1 MDKNRKLNSLTSWLT
16 INHACNLKCTW
27 CYQKQFSGS
36 KKFMLEKLIME
47 LIDLLSDLPVKDVIL
62 IGGEPTIHPLFLKTV
77 KAIRVRGLVPKVVSN
92 SIRFSEPDFIKAAED
107 AGLSMVVSSV
117 KEFSDDEYESATGI
131 RAFNK
136 LRTAIENLDNSE
148 MKHRISFTITS
159 DIISSQTELISFVKS
174 CKPFDFIFSFEKP
187 YLVEDKVCFE
197 GGLLPYE
204 ISTQIQE
211 LIYPTLVDTGIPFKI
226 DYMFPHCQLPV
237 DFADKVESEGRF
249 FSGCHLL
256 SGKSIIFDPDRRVLP
271 CNHLITCSL
280 GQYGVNF
287 TTANEYIAWYEG
299 YINSEDFKISSSAPS
314 ERCAS
319 CEKWEKCG
327 AGCRLFWLFKGE
339 DYLLPR
345 LKRKGGEMP

>member
-16 INHACNLKCTW
+16 INHACNLRCAW

-36 KKFMLEKLIME
+36 KKSMPEELIMG

-77 KAIRVRGLVPKVVSN
+77 KVIRSKGLTPKVVSN
-92 SIRFSEPDFIKAAED
+92 SIRFSDPDFVKAAED

-117 KEFSDDEYESATGI
+117 KGFSEDEYERATGI

-159 DIISSQTELISFVKS
+159 DVISSWMELVAFAKS

-187 YLVEDKVCFE
+187 CLVEDKVYFE
-197 GGLLPYE
+197 GGLLPHE

-211 LIYPTLVDTGIPFKI
+211 VIYPTLVDAGIPFKI
-226 DYMFPHCQLPV
+226 DYMFPHCQLPE
-237 DFADKVESEGRF
+237 DFAGKLESEGRF

-256 SGKSIIFDPDRRVLP
+256 SGKSIIFDPDGRVLP
-271 CNHLITCSL
+271 CNHLVTCPL

-287 TTANEYIAWYEG
+287 TTTKEYLTWYG
-299 YINSEDFKISSSAPS
+299 DYINSEDFKISSSAPS
-314 ERCAS
+314 ERCAN

-339 DYLLPR
+339 DLLLP
-345 LKRKGGEMP
+345 

>member
-1 MDKNRKLNSLTSWLT
+1 MDKNRNLNSLTSWLT
-16 INHACNLKCTW
+16 INHACNLRCAW

-36 KKFMLEKLIME
+36 KKSMSENLIMD

-77 KAIRVRGLVPKVVSN
+77 KAIRSKGLTPKVVSN
-92 SIRFSEPDFIKAAED
+92 SIRFSDLDFVKAAED

-117 KEFSDDEYESATGI
+117 KGFSEDGYERATGI
-131 RAFNK
+131 RAFNRVRK
-136 LRTAIENLDNSE
+136 AIENLDNSG

-159 DIISSQTELISFVKS
+159 DVISSWMELVTFARS

-187 YLVEDKVCFE
+187 CLVGDKVYFE
-197 GGLLPYE
+197 GGLFPHE

-211 LIYPTLVDTGIPFKI
+211 LIYPTLVDAGIPFKI
-226 DYMFPHCQLPV
+226 DYMFPHCQLPD
-237 DFADKVESEGRF
+237 DFADKLESEGRF

-256 SGKSIIFDPDRRVLP
+256 SGKSLIFDPDGRVLP
-271 CNHLITCSL
+271 CNHLVTCHL

-287 TTANEYIAWYEG
+287 TTAKEYLAWYG
-299 YINSEDFKISSSAPS
+299 DYVKSEDFKISSSAPS
-314 ERCAS
+314 ERCAN

-327 AGCRLFWLFKGE
+327 AGCRLFWLFKGK
-339 DYLLPR
+339 DILLSPN
-345 LKRKGGEMP
+345 K